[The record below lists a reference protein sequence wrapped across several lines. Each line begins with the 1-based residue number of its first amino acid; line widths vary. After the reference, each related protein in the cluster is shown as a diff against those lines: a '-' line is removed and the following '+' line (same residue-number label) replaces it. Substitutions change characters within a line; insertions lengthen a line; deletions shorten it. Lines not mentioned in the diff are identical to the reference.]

1 MHAEAKKPPTWYW
14 VVSIILLLWMLVGIL
29 AFVMDLMSTPES
41 IAAAYS
47 AEQLQ
52 LYNARPSWLM
62 YVYGLATISGLIGA
76 VGLLM
81 RKAWA
86 IPALLVS
93 FITVIFQMGYT
104 LFGLDAI
111 GILGAATAVPF
122 PVVICVLGGFAWW
135 FARMAKGKGII
146 A

>member
-1 MHAEAKKPPTWYW
+1 MHAEAPKPPTWYW
-14 VVSIILLLWMLVGIL
+14 VVAVILFLWMLMGIA
-29 AFVMDLMSTPES
+29 AFAMDLMSTPES

-47 AEQLQ
+47 AEQVQ

-62 YVYGLATISGLIGA
+62 YVYALATIAGLVGGL
-76 VGLLM
+76 GLLL

-111 GILGAATAVPF
+111 GILGAAIAVPF
-122 PVVICVLGGFAWW
+122 PVFICVMGGVAFW
-135 FARMAKGKGII
+135 FARMAKGKGILR
-146 A
+146 